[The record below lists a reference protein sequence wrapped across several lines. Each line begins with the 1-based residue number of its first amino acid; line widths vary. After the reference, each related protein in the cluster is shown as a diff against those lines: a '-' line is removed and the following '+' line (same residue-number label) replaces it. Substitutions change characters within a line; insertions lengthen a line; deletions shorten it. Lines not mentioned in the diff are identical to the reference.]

1 MANMLRHEHS
11 KIDKCPSC
19 QDIQNTD
26 HMFLHNSDGMAE
38 VFELNKAKLV
48 GFIVPATSAKI
59 LEAIMYVLMQF
70 RNEEEEEGIMHC
82 CS

>member
-1 MANMLRHEHS
+1 
-11 KIDKCPSC
+11 
-19 QDIQNTD
+19 
-26 HMFLHNSDGMAE
+26 MFLHNSDDMAE

-59 LEAIMYVLMQF
+59 IEAITMYVLMQF